1 MACLGVSVTGIL
13 LSGGLDSLTL
23 AYWKRPDIAFTVN
36 YGQKAA
42 EAEIRAS
49 KKICSDLNIRHEII
63 TVNMSEIGSGDLLS
77 TEDCIAAPKSDW
89 WPYRNQLLLTTVCGY
104 ILSRNIPVS
113 KILFGTVYSDSYHKD
128 GTKEFFTA
136 FNKLLAIQEGDIQIV
151 TSAIDMTTS
160 DLIKKSKIT
169 LEKISW
175 AHSCHKSNFA
185 CGQCRGCF
193 KHQNTMDELGWP
205 LS

>member
-1 MACLGVSVTGIL
+1 MTGIL

-23 AYWKRPDIAFTVN
+23 AYYQKPDIAFTID

-42 EAEIRAS
+42 NAEIKAS
-49 KKICSDLNIRHEII
+49 KKICSDLNIQHKII
-63 TVNMSEIGSGDLLS
+63 TIDISEIGSGDLLD
-77 TEDCIAAPKSDW
+77 TKDCNCAPKSDW
-89 WPYRNQLLLTTVCGY
+89 WPYRNQLLLTTACGY
-104 ILSRNIPVS
+104 ILSKNIPVK
-113 KILFGTVYSDSYHKD
+113 KILFGTVHSDAYHKD

-136 FNKLLAIQEGDIQIV
+136 FNKLLAQQEGDIQIV
-151 TSAIDMTTS
+151 TPAIKMTTAE
-160 DLIKKSKIT
+160 LIKKSKIT

-193 KHQNTMDELGWP
+193 KHQNTMDELGWS

>member
-1 MACLGVSVTGIL
+1 MTGIL
-13 LSGGLDSLTL
+13 LSGGLDSFALT
-23 AYWKRPDIAFTVN
+23 YWKRPEIAFTVN

-42 EAEIRAS
+42 QAEIQAS
-49 KKICSDLNIRHEII
+49 KKICLDLNIQHEII
-63 TVNMSEIGSGDLLS
+63 SANMTEIGSGDLLS
-77 TEDCIAAPKSDW
+77 LDDCSIAPKSDW
-89 WPYRNQLLLTTVCGY
+89 WPYRNQLLLTIVSGY
-104 ILSRNIPVS
+104 ILSRNIPVD

-128 GTKEFFTA
+128 GTKAFFDA
-136 FNKLLAIQEGDIQIV
+136 FNKLLAAQEGDIQIG
-151 TSAIDMTTS
+151 TPAIEMTTS
-160 DLIKKSKIT
+160 SLIKKSNIT

-185 CGQCRGCF
+185 CGQCRGCY

>member
-1 MACLGVSVTGIL
+1 MTGIL
-13 LSGGLDSLTL
+13 LSGGLDSLALT
-23 AYWKRPDIAFTVN
+23 YWKRPEIAFTVN

-42 EAEIRAS
+42 EAEMRAS
-49 KKICSDLNIRHEII
+49 KKICSDLNISHEII

-77 TEDCIAAPKSDW
+77 QEDCKVAPKSDW

-104 ILSRNIPVS
+104 ILSRDIPVN
-113 KILFGTVYSDSYHKD
+113 KILFGTVNSDSYHKD
-128 GTKEFFTA
+128 GTKGFFAA
-136 FNKLLAIQEGDIQIV
+136 FNELLAVQEGDIQII
-151 TSAIDMTTS
+151 TPAIELTTA
-160 DLIKKSKIT
+160 DLIRKSKIA

>member
-1 MACLGVSVTGIL
+1 MTGIL
-13 LSGGLDSLTL
+13 LSGGLDSLSL
-23 AYWKRPDIAFTVN
+23 AYWKKPKIAFTVD

-42 EAEIRAS
+42 NAEIKAS
-49 KKICSDLNIRHEII
+49 TKICSDLNIQHHVI
-63 TVNMSEIGSGDLLS
+63 TVNLAEIGSGDLLS
-77 TEDCIAAPKSDW
+77 TKDCQTAPKSDW

-104 ILSRNIPVS
+104 ILSNNIPIN
-113 KILFGTVYSDSYHKD
+113 KILFGTVNSDSYHKD
-128 GTKEFFTA
+128 GTKDFFTA
-136 FNKLLAIQEGDIQIV
+136 FNSLLNIQEGDIQIEA
-151 TSAIDMTTS
+151 SAIDMTTAE
-160 DLIKKSKIT
+160 LIKESGIA

-193 KHQNTMDELGWP
+193 KHQNTMDELGWS